1 MALVKSGLRTSLLVP
16 MLRNDELIG
25 SLAIGRQRIEHFTDK
40 EIELVT
46 DFAAEAAIALE
57 ITCRE
62 RQLREV
68 QMELAHANRVA
79 TMGATYR
86 LDCS

>member
-1 MALVKSGLRTSLLVP
+1 

-57 ITCRE
+57 T
-62 RQLREV
+62 
-68 QMELAHANRVA
+68 
-79 TMGATYR
+79 
-86 LDCS
+86 

>member
-1 MALVKSGLRTSLLVP
+1 MVLVKSGLRTSLLVP
-16 MLRNDELIG
+16 MLGNDELIG

-57 ITCRE
+57 INRTGMPYWSR
-62 RQLREV
+62 
-68 QMELAHANRVA
+68 LAAQSAPQQRIA
-79 TMGATYR
+79 IS
-86 LDCS
+86 L